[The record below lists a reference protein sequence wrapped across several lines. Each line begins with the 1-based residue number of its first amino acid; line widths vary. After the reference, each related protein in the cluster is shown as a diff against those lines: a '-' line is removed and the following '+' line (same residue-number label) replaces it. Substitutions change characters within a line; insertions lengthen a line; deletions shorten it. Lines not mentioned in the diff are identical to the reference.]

1 MEKAQQAWANKDDFR
16 KQAKINILNLERLA
30 LKNSA
35 LAAELLASLEA
46 KKKGKASHL
55 SWSFNDFLGVLAQTK
70 KMITKAKK
78 ILRVFTIITRAL
90 LWLLFSPQKRKF
102 AKISA
107 TYKCGGISLCLSRA
121 VERFGGEEPHLFHNF
136 FILVRTLWWF
146 FSSIDRERLAKIWLV
161 YKFGGIALC
170 WHRAA
175 EKFCKCESK
184 SIINAASESNW
195 HPLTFPQFDKVTVS
209 IVIPMHNKCLYS
221 FTCLKSILCNTSN
234 INYEVIAVDDGSKDD
249 TSQMLNQCQN
259 IKVVTNSE
267 AKGFVVA
274 CNLGIQQAQGK
285 YILLLNNDTKVTD
298 GWLDSLLRP
307 FSLGPSTGLV
317 GAKLIYPNGTL
328 QEAGGIIW
336 KDASGW
342 NYGRGDDPD
351 KPEYS
356 YLREVDY
363 CSGAAIVVR
372 KDILDK
378 LGGLDMRYV
387 PAYYEDTDL
396 AFAVRNWGFKVMF
409 QPFSRVLHYEGVTCG
424 RSAFAGIKKFQ
435 VINKG
440 KFQKKWQDA
449 LSKQFH
455 PVEKIYLARER
466 GKEKRILI
474 IDHYVP
480 EHDKDSGSVRMSWII
495 RILNELGHKVTFWP
509 NDLCRRE
516 PYTSQLQQMGV
527 EVIYGRNT
535 LGKYLT
541 KNGKYIDLVWICR
554 RDIAWQCH
562 KTVRKLTNAPIFFDT
577 IDLHYLREMRQ
588 TEVIGHRMLMKNA
601 QKSKKIELDLARN
614 SDVTLVVSPVEKS
627 LLEKEGIGNVEI
639 LSNIHA
645 LPVSTSS
652 LNGRKYLMF
661 IGGFVHP
668 PNVDAIMWFVNS
680 IWPNIKKI
688 LPDIK
693 FYIVGSNLP
702 PCIKAL
708 ANTDIIV
715 TGYQKDV
722 EPYFRRS
729 RVFVCP
735 LRYGSGIKGKIGHS
749 MSVGLPVVTTSVGA
763 EGMGLV
769 HEENVLIADDEG
781 SFVSNVVRLY
791 NCGELW
797 KKLSCSG
804 ISHVKN
810 RYSPE
815 AAKKRIQTLIE
826 RYCGR
831 D

>member
-1 MEKAQQAWANKDDFR
+1 M
-16 KQAKINILNLERLA
+16 KINMQEYQAQSFQVKERL
-30 LKNSA
+30 SI
-35 LAAELLASLEA
+35 
-46 KKKGKASHL
+46 KKWL
-55 SWSFNDFLGVLAQTK
+55 DTFLISIRFLW
-70 KMITKAKK
+70 
-78 ILRVFTIITRAL
+78 
-90 LWLLFSPQKRKF
+90 WLLFAPDKRKL
-102 AKISA
+102 AKVWS
-107 TYKCGGISLCLSRA
+107 TYRFGGIRLCWHRA
-121 VERFGGEEPHLFHNF
+121 VERFGSEELDLFQNF
-136 FILVRTLWWF
+136 SILVRVLWWLF
-146 FSSIDRERLAKIWLV
+146 VGPQRRKFAKVWATYKAGGIRLCGYRAVEKFGKYDSSIN
-161 YKFGGIALC
+161 ALL
-170 WHRAA
+170 
-175 EKFCKCESK
+175 
-184 SIINAASESNW
+184 ESNW
-195 HPLTFPQFDKVTVS
+195 HPLRFPQFDEITVS

-221 FTCLKSILCNTSN
+221 FTCLKSIFCNTGN
-234 INYEVIAVDDGSKDD
+234 INYEIIAVDDHSKDD
-249 TSQMLNQCQN
+249 TLQMLSQCKN
-259 IKVVTNSE
+259 IKVITNNE
-267 AKGFVVA
+267 AKGFGLA
-274 CNLGIQQAQGK
+274 CNLGIQRAQGK

-298 GWLDSLLRP
+298 GWLNALFRP
-307 FSLGPSTGLV
+307 FDLDPSTGLV

-328 QEAGGIIW
+328 QEAGGIVW

-363 CSGAAIVVR
+363 CSGATVLVR

-409 QPFSRVLHYEGVTCG
+409 QPFSRVIHYEGVTCG
-424 RSAFAGIKKFQ
+424 KSVSAGIKKFQ

-449 LSKQFH
+449 LSKQFG
-455 PVEKIYLARER
+455 PGQKIYLARER

-480 EHDKDSGSVRMSWII
+480 EPDKDSGSVRMSWII
-495 RILNELGHKVTFWP
+495 RILNELGHKVIFWP
-509 NDLCRRE
+509 NDLCQRE
-516 PYTSQLQQMGV
+516 PYTSQIQQMGV

-562 KTVRKLTNAPIFFDT
+562 KTVRKLTSAPIFFDT
-577 IDLHYLREMRQ
+577 VDLHYLREMRQ
-588 TEVIGHRMLMKNA
+588 AEVIGRRMLMENA
-601 QKSKKIELDLARN
+601 QKSKKMELDLASN
-614 SDVTLVVSPVEKS
+614 SNVTLVVSPVEKN
-627 LLEKEGIGNVEI
+627 LLEKEGIVNVEI

-645 LPVSTSS
+645 LPVSAGS
-652 LNGRKYLMF
+652 LHGKKNLMF
-661 IGGFVHP
+661 IGGFAHS
-668 PNVDAIMWFVNS
+668 PNVDAIMWFVHS
-680 IWPNIKKI
+680 IWPTIKKI

-693 FYIVGSNLP
+693 FYVIGSNP
-702 PCIKAL
+702 SSCIKAL

-749 MSVGLPVVTTSVGA
+749 MSMGLPVVTTSVGA

-769 HEENVLIADDEG
+769 HEENALIADDED
-781 SFVSNVVRLY
+781 SFARNIVRLY
-791 NCGELW
+791 TCGELW
-797 KKLSCSG
+797 EKLSSNG
-804 ISHVKN
+804 ISHVKKL
-810 RYSPE
+810 YSPE
-815 AAKKRIQTLIE
+815 VAKKRIQTLIE
-826 RYCGR
+826 AVLFGR
-831 D
+831 GKYEAKD